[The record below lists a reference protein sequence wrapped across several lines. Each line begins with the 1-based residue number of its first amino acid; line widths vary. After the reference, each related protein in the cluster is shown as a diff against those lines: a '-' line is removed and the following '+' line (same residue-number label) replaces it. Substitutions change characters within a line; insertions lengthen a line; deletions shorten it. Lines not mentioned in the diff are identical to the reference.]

1 MLGTC
6 TNVNCHSSSVD
17 WNFWI
22 LFSSFLPRYWSR
34 MVQSTPAYYCVRTCC
49 TLRTL
54 IGGCCVWKM
63 LINICINS
71 HWVCFVTLCSLIAYK
86 CTAIH
91 SLEPLNWLLYLCC
104 VKSFLD
110 YENYLAYDVSNVVL
124 KSYYSVVNCCSITY
138 IMLAVSRA
146 QIVGFFCIAI
156 SCESSWQYHDIVAGG
171 QARRWWSG
179 FTAALL
185 IGDDII
191 VAGHVAHI
199 VCVHMPMHINQH
211 NVFIFIHLM
220 FAHKS
225 THIILS
231 TSYTCNWS
239 LSESRCRSTT
249 TLLCYIVVLWSP
261 QRYRRSR
268 SYNSGRSC

>member
-1 MLGTC
+1 MKITWHMMFLMWC
-6 TNVNCHSSSVD
+6 
-17 WNFWI
+17 WNPI
-22 LFSSFLPRYWSR
+22 
-34 MVQSTPAYYCVRTCC
+34 
-49 TLRTL
+49 
-54 IGGCCVWKM
+54 
-63 LINICINS
+63 
-71 HWVCFVTLCSLIAYK
+71 
-86 CTAIH
+86 
-91 SLEPLNWLLYLCC
+91 
-104 VKSFLD
+104 
-110 YENYLAYDVSNVVL
+110 
-124 KSYYSVVNCCSITY
+124 YSVVNCCSITY

-185 IGDDII
+185 IGDDTI